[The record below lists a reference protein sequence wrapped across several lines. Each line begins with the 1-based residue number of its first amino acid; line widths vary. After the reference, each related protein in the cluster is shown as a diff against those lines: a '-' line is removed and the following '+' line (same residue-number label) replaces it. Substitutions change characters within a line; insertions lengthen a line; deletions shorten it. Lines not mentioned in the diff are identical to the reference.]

1 MKKIFGFFVAFM
13 MLSLPCL
20 AENNPKKAE
29 KCFEWKDNGNVYLF
43 VYFDNEKSDFPK
55 IEDEDCKKQVQDAID
70 TRLKGVQPS
79 DISIAM
85 IGSASKAGND
95 PSNIELSKARMD
107 EVKKLLHKNFVPAV
121 EVKSGSS
128 NANVKQ
134 KHDPEDRS
142 VLVIFSKTGGI
153 SAEKQKEIADL
164 HSKLVA
170 LGWSSM
176 ERDVW
181 KDKDGEFNTARLA
194 SDSIAGVVLGTAGGL
209 ISSHVIKKSQIK
221 KGFEDIRC
229 VIAGQSVADWGDL
242 FQVGIQ

>member
-1 MKKIFGFFVAFM
+1 MKKIFGFFAAFM

-20 AENNPKKAE
+20 AENNLKAE
-29 KCFEWKDNGNVYLF
+29 KCFEWIDGNVYLF
-43 VYFDNEKSDFPK
+43 VYFNNNESEFPTIGSDK
-55 IEDEDCKKQVQDAID
+55 CGEKVKDEINE
-70 TRLKGVQPS
+70 RLKGVQS
-79 DISIAM
+79 NEISIAM
-85 IGSASKAGND
+85 IGSASSSGDVPVNEKLA
-95 PSNIELSKARMD
+95 KARM
-107 EVKKLLHKNFVPAV
+107 EAVKGLLHKDFVPAV
-121 EVKSGSS
+121 EVNSGES
-128 NANVKQ
+128 NASKTYQ
-134 KHDPEDRS
+134 HQPDARS

-153 SAEKQKEIADL
+153 SAEKRKEIADL

>member
-1 MKKIFGFFVAFM
+1 MKKFFGFFAAFM

-20 AENNPKKAE
+20 ADDKKAE

-43 VYFDNEKSDFPK
+43 VYFNNNESEFPK
-55 IEDEDCKKQVQDAID
+55 IEDEECKNQVQDAIN
-70 TRLKGVQPS
+70 TRLKDVKPS

-85 IGSASKAGND
+85 IGSASSSGEPQLNENLA
-95 PSNIELSKARMD
+95 KARKD
-107 EVKKLLHKNFVPAV
+107 AVKGLLTNNFVPAV
-121 EVKSGSS
+121 EVNSGES
-128 NANVKQ
+128 NASKTYP
-134 KHDPEDRS
+134 HEPDARS

-153 SAEKQKEIADL
+153 SAAKRKEIADW

>member
-20 AENNPKKAE
+20 AENNLEAE
-29 KCFEWKDNGNVYLF
+29 KCFEWKDGGNVYLF
-43 VYFDNEKSDFPK
+43 VYFDNNLSTFPTIENDRCSEKVGNE
-55 IEDEDCKKQVQDAID
+55 IN
-70 TRLKGVQPS
+70 TRLNGVKP
-79 DISIAM
+79 DEISIAM

-95 PSNIELSKARMD
+95 PLNIKLSKDRMNA
-107 EVKKLLHKNFVPAV
+107 VKTLVPTSYNVDV
-121 EVKSGSS
+121 EVKSGES

-134 KHDPEDRS
+134 EHDPQDRS

-153 SAEKQKEIADL
+153 SAAKQKEIADL